1 MILMS
6 KYKGKHGGKKGQK
19 IRPGVSPPLFGQCPK
34 ENIFFSGGLPL
45 ITYLSRPGISF
56 VKFGLA
62 MQLMPHG
69 QACPSG
75 TDFDYKD
82 CLRLSRKV
90 PWTYG
95 WVRAG
100 RGINLGWLGNCFL
113 REGRGVYYNRIDPR
127 RPDRRWDKNREKHQA
142 ICRTPWQPPKRLL
155 CTIVN
160 TKKGSLFRI
169 SVVLVLMEETSTEK
183 IKYLKCCKY
192 FPHC

>member
-1 MILMS
+1 MS
-6 KYKGKHGGKKGQK
+6 KYKGKLGGKKGQK
-19 IRPGVSPPLFGQCPK
+19 IRAGVSHPPFRAMPERKHL
-34 ENIFFSGGLPL
+34 FSGGLPL

-192 FPHC
+192 FPYC

>member
-1 MILMS
+1 MPNGTYERI
-6 KYKGKHGGKKGQK
+6 KK
-19 IRPGVSPPLFGQCPK
+19 IYDT
-34 ENIFFSGGLPL
+34 LPL